1 MPVEEPRASWLE
13 LFYDLLYVANL
24 SEFTHSHPIT
34 DGQSLMTYVGWFV
47 ILWWTWA
54 GQTFWA
60 ARYDMDDLFSRGLK
74 LVEFWAL
81 ISFGSFSSDH
91 LHHTVHGFII
101 SYCIQK
107 CVLMVEYGNVLYW
120 ARRNQSTQSVLPLI
134 LHIITNFSAV
144 VIWSLS
150 SLVHDA
156 SWRSVM
162 WYSSIVFEIVVL
174 VIFGRRSSVTFAGS
188 HLPERFA
195 LFTILVLGEVFRETT
210 QLSQLWAYIHL
221 PLHICMVLVGT
232 GALDLIRLY
241 QLEHNIKEIPHSPDD
256 VNASHLSQLLAT
268 KSLYLANRDIA
279 GVELPFLRT
288 LASRSGTNPYAALMA
303 SGAQETDFDL
313 TKQYFMAA
321 GGAVFLCN
329 ALLKWINLRK
339 SDKFQKIV
347 YCARFFVA
355 LVVFTLMMVPS
366 ELLTPYALLGMMAGF
381 GFIQVAVDLTVI
393 YFGAYGFFEDEIWT
407 LSARSSLEPGSMMSL
422 PAGSSSAPHDG
433 SHVGSGIVQGASA
446 GLKEH
451 IPAKSSFVS
460 SGHDHPKPPLAHH
473 SSSHHSANS
482 SNNSIPNSNYFS
494 RQREESDDKP
504 NGSSDNIDHKNRKD
518 GKDDDESVVHNKST
532 DQIFNSIDSK
542 NSTDSIGNIISSHN
556 GADRIN
562 NDYTKNDTSLVTATT
577 TTTSEQLVN
586 PSSAN
591 GFATHPLGTSA
602 LPTNHRYHDRL
613 SNIPG
618 TVGSGLNAISEEEED
633 EE

>member
-1 MPVEEPRASWLE
+1 MQGFRQLPRSLPKESQEPQPCKEQQVLGLDWHEPICPLNDKNLEKLARELELTKDEQAKVRDIQDTETLRTYLQQLERDYDVTLVIDHPDPQYLSEMPVEEPRASWLE
-13 LFYDLLYVANL
+13 
-24 SEFTHSHPIT
+24 
-34 DGQSLMTYVGWFV
+34 SLMTYVGWFV

-107 CVLMVEYGNVLYW
+107 CVLMVEYGNVKKKE
-120 ARRNQSTQSVLPLI
+120 R
-134 LHIITNFSAV
+134 
-144 VIWSLS
+144 
-150 SLVHDA
+150 
-156 SWRSVM
+156 
-162 WYSSIVFEIVVL
+162 VFDS
-174 VIFGRRSSVTFAGS
+174 G
-188 HLPERFA
+188 PM
-195 LFTILVLGEVFRETT
+195 VFRETT

-241 QLEHNIKEIPHSPDD
+241 QLEHNIREIPHSPDD

-268 KSLYLANRDIA
+268 KSLYSANRDIA

-451 IPAKSSFVS
+451 IPAKPSFVS
-460 SGHDHPKPPLAHH
+460 SGHYHPKPPLAHH
-473 SSSHHSANS
+473 SSSHLSANS

-542 NSTDSIGNIISSHN
+542 NSTDSIGNITSSHN

-562 NDYTKNDTSLVTATT
+562 NDCTKNDTSLVTATT

-586 PSSAN
+586 PSSAD